1 MKAKQSTLGLLVIV
15 AGILILLSNINIT
28 PVREFVGD
36 WWPLAIILAGLYALW
51 GNPRQYVWPM
61 IIVVAGGAILLNTL
75 GVAQVSV
82 GSLIVPLILFGVG
95 LNILMNARGR
105 SLTSRAST
113 DSDEEITAIL
123 GGSSSKNT
131 SDDYKGGVINAL
143 MGGVEL
149 DLSKA
154 TIRKDAILRVSVV
167 MGGID
172 LRVADD
178 VIVLNR
184 TQSILGG
191 IDLKGQPMPTSKSTP
206 TLTIEGQIVMGGI
219 DVKR

>member
-1 MKAKQSTLGLLVIV
+1 MKAKQATLGLLVII
-15 AGILILLSNINIT
+15 AGVLILLSNINVT
-28 PVREFVGD
+28 PVRDFVGD
-36 WWPLAIILAGLYALW
+36 WWPLAIIIVGLYSLW

-61 IIVVAGGAILLNTL
+61 IIIVAGLALLLNTL
-75 GVAQVSV
+75 GVAHVSV
-82 GSLIVPLILFGVG
+82 GSLIIPLILFGVG
-95 LNILMNARGR
+95 INIMTNARAR
-105 SLTSRAST
+105 KFST
-113 DSDEEITAIL
+113 VSQSDEDITAIL

-131 SDDYKGGVINAL
+131 SDDYKGGVITAF

-154 TIRKDAILRVSVV
+154 RINKDAVLRVSVV

-172 LRVADD
+172 LRVADNV
-178 VIVLNR
+178 VILNR

-191 IDLKGQPMPTSKSTP
+191 VDIKGQPSPSKSAP
-206 TLTIEGQIVMGGI
+206 TLTIEGQVVMGGV